1 MPSALSGETL
11 GKTFSKHEN
20 PLGLNVLHEPEGY
33 STVDIIFVHGLNGT
47 SRGTWSKNK
56 NLEMC
61 WPERWLPLEPEI
73 CTARVLSFG
82 YHAAAGLSSS
92 KTGLNVTDFA
102 KNLLYCMKY
111 GKDGEQYELDIG
123 KVREIPPAPA
133 GFGIV
138 Y

>member
-11 GKTFSKHEN
+11 GKTFNKHEN
-20 PLGLNVLHEPEGY
+20 PLGLNVLHEPEGHA
-33 STVDIIFVHGLNGT
+33 TVDIIFVHGLNGT

-56 NLEMC
+56 DLEMC

-73 CTARVLSFG
+73 CTSRVLSFG

-92 KTGLNVTDFA
+92 KTGLNIADFA

-133 GFGIV
+133 GFGTV